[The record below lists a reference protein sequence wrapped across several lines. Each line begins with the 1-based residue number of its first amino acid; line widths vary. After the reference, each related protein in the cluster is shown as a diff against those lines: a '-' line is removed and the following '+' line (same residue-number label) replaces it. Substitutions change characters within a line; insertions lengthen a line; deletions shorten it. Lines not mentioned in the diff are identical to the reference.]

1 MGPRRKI
8 SVAVVEY
15 RQRQAD
21 EDEDTA
27 PLNTPDN
34 MTESG
39 RVCGRHGDEEADT
52 IAADLPLFKKKAAGR
67 PKLVKQ
73 SSTDVTA
80 AYHTVSHN
88 KYIYP
93 TWGLYIIAT
102 GWDLST

>member
-21 EDEDTA
+21 DDDEDTA
-27 PLNTPDN
+27 PLNPPDN
-34 MTESG
+34 MAESG
-39 RVCGRHGDEEADT
+39 RVCGRHGDEESDT
-52 IAADLPLFKKKAAGR
+52 IAADLPSFKKKTAGR

-80 AYHTVSHN
+80 AYHTVS
-88 KYIYP
+88 
-93 TWGLYIIAT
+93 L
-102 GWDLST
+102 